1 MGVEGWVKTAV
12 PPLKLRTI
20 SQPTKILEAY
30 QLQLPELF
38 TFKGDNGILYHAS
51 MIKPTHF
58 NPHKKYPVLIYV
70 YGGPHAQVIR
80 KAFGGTRQLWHQM
93 LAEKGYLIFSM
104 DNRGAWGRGH
114 DWEKVIYK
122 HMGKTE
128 LSDQLQGVKYLK
140 ALPYVDSTRIG
151 IWGWS
156 YGGYMTLYSLT
167 HSKAFRT
174 GVSVAPVTDWR
185 DYDTIYTE
193 RYMSLPQDNPDG
205 YRDSSPAFAADSL
218 HGKLLLVHGTGD
230 DNVHMQNSIQMIDR
244 LINAGK
250 QFNLMFYPNQKHG
263 ISAPADHLHLFKLIT
278 RFLDENLK
286 GEAK

>member
-1 MGVEGWVKTAV
+1 MTAI
-12 PPLKLRTI
+12 LYRNSGKKLRTI
-20 SQPTKILEAY
+20 SEPVKILEEY
-30 QLQLPELF
+30 QIQLPELF
-38 TFKGDNGILYHAS
+38 TFKGDNGILYYAS
-51 MIKPTHF
+51 MIKPTRF
-58 NPHKKYPVLIYV
+58 DPNKKYPVLIYV

-80 KAFGGTRQLWHQM
+80 KAFGGSRQLWHQM
-93 LAEKGYLIFSM
+93 LAEKGYIIFSM

-122 HMGKTE
+122 NMGKTE

-140 ALPYVDSTRIG
+140 SLPFVDSTRIG

-193 RYMSLPQDNPDG
+193 RYMSLPQDNPEG
-205 YRDSSPAFAADSL
+205 YRNSSPVFAADSL
-218 HGKLLLVHGTGD
+218 NGKLLLVHGTGD

-244 LINAGK
+244 LIDAGK

-263 ISAPADHLHLFKLIT
+263 IGAAADRLHLFKLIT

-286 GEAK
+286 GEKE